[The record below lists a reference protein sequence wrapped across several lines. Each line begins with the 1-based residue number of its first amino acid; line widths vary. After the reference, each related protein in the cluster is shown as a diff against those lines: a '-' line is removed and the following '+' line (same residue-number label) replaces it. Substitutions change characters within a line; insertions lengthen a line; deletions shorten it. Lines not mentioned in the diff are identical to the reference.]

1 MGERESNKGDVTFLH
16 ALQPP
21 PAHTA
26 PNATRHART
35 HKHAL
40 NPRTNERTMARMSIA
55 LALLGLSVALTG
67 HCVNADVASISV
79 NDAWGMLTGPT
90 ADDYVY
96 VDVRTPEEFAKG
108 HPENATNINVSQ
120 QPKAFVAQL
129 ESDFPDTSTAIL
141 FGCARGGNGSR
152 SMRAAELAQA
162 DGYVNVF
169 DVTGGYAGWVNAS
182 LPISM

>member
-1 MGERESNKGDVTFLH
+1 MGKQRRRHLLARTATTSC
-16 ALQPP
+16 
-21 PAHTA
+21 AHGTQRN
-26 PNATRHART
+26 PART
-35 HKHAL
+35 HAQARAESKHA
-40 NPRTNERTMARMSIA
+40 RTNERTMARMSIA

-90 ADDYVY
+90 ADDY
-96 VDVRTPEEFAKG
+96 
-108 HPENATNINVSQ
+108 INVSQ

-152 SMRAAELAQA
+152 SMRAAELAEA